1 MAEPQAYDPE
11 KLTAGVTWK
20 WKKTISDGVPA
31 VQYDAPQIH
40 AIQIGQAGVCW
51 ITWH

>member
-1 MAEPQAYDPE
+1 MAEAKAYEPE

-40 AIQIGQAGVCW
+40 TSQLGQGGVCR